1 MDWFRRSVG
10 SFQNAW
16 SGFPVSYRVLT
27 GFLLVLLALVAVWG
41 VNAAGK
47 DGWVR
52 IADAGQPLDKRG
64 KIVERLRELNIKT
77 KVDGEGVFVLAH
89 QADEAM
95 LQLHT
100 SGALGDDAIFKFLR
114 ETRIFET
121 RENSDRQWLVAVQGR
136 LAALIQNLP
145 YVRRAWVQISE
156 PGDVKRP
163 FWANGP
169 EATAAV
175 ILELKPSEK
184 ITARRAAGI
193 AALVAAARTDIKPS
207 GVKILDET
215 GQLIRVPESEAFVGQ
230 GIREQELEIASS
242 LEAKALV
249 VLPPNSR
256 VAVTVRLNAESRK
269 VEQKTEERNV
279 AVPPGVTE
287 TNDDPPDASKH
298 EKTEHR
304 NLLMGASIEFVSVA
318 ALIPNTANDVPRDA
332 TLLAGFL
339 RDVRSGL
346 RMATGAQEK
355 DISIRIAA
363 LSESVL
369 KDAVPATVAPPP
381 ATGYRIEGATA
392 GLILLG
398 LVALLGA
405 YRLVRG
411 LAPAAESGVV
421 AEESLR
427 VPGESI
433 LSAQDEALDRIR
445 DGVRQSVTRNPREAA
460 DVARRWLSP

>member
-1 MDWFRRSVG
+1 MDWLRRSVG

-52 IADAGQPLDKRG
+52 IADAGQPLDQRG
-64 KIVERLRELNIKT
+64 KIVDRLRELNLKY

-100 SGALGDDAIFKFLR
+100 SGALGDEAFFKFLR
-114 ETRIFET
+114 ETDFFGT
-121 RENSDRQWLVAVQGR
+121 REKSDRQWLVAIQGR

-145 YVRRAWVQISE
+145 YVRRAWIQISE
-156 PGDVKRP
+156 PGDAKSP
-163 FWANGP
+163 FWANGR

-175 ILELKPSEK
+175 ILELKPFEK
-184 ITARRAAGI
+184 ITSRRAAGI
-193 AALVAAARTDIKPS
+193 AALVSAARTDIKAS
-207 GVKILDET
+207 GVKILDES
-215 GQLIRVPESEAFVGQ
+215 GQLIRVPESEALVSQ
-230 GIREQELEIASS
+230 SIREQELEIASN

-269 VEQKTEERNV
+269 VEEKTGERNV
-279 AVPPGVTE
+279 AVPPGVSDTH
-287 TNDDPPDASKH
+287 DDPPEASTL

-304 NLLMGASIEFVSVA
+304 ILGAGFSIEFVSVA
-318 ALIPNTANDVPRDA
+318 ALIPDTANDVPRDVA
-332 TLLAGFL
+332 LLAAFL
-339 RDVRSGL
+339 REVKSGL
-346 RMATGAQEK
+346 RTATGAQEK
-355 DISIRIAA
+355 DISIRIAK
-363 LSESVL
+363 LPTSVL
-369 KDAVPATVAPPP
+369 INAVPAADPLPPV
-381 ATGYRIEGATA
+381 TGYRVEGATA
-392 GLILLG
+392 GLVLLG

-411 LAPAAESGVV
+411 LAPAESNVV

-427 VPGESI
+427 APGESI

-460 DVARRWLSP
+460 DVARRWMSP